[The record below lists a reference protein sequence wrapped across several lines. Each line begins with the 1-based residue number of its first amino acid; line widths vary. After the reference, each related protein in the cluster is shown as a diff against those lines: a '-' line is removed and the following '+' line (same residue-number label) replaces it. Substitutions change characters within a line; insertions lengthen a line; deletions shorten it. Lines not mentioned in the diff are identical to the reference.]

1 MHADNKRNLLKQK
14 WSDTIIMKKVLA
26 VILSLTM
33 ACSLMA
39 CGGASMEG
47 ETTPAPDTETE
58 APANDAED
66 AEPAENAG
74 SDAAGATEWIWPSK
88 EELHVG
94 YSQADLASTWRT
106 VESDDMQRVADE
118 RGYKITIVNAEGD
131 TEQQLSDVESLLA
144 QGCNVI
150 VITAVDGDAIQP
162 ALDACKEKGVPVIMK
177 ARGSNGVPGVDY
189 VTFFSSDFVAEGR
202 YAGEW
207 IAKACADKE
216 TIKVAEIQ
224 GILGGTDVRDRSGGF
239 HEVADKEGNFDFV
252 VEQTANFSRTEA
264 QEVAA
269 NVLQSTNGEIDAFY
283 CHNDEM
289 ALGVSLACQS
299 AGLKINEDV
308 YIVGVDGMYETF
320 DAIKDGTVS
329 ATITCTPK
337 FAEQVFDGIE
347 AGIAGETLETFY
359 AIEDVPVD
367 ATNVE
372 ENYDLGF

>member
-1 MHADNKRNLLKQK
+1 MV
-14 WSDTIIMKKVLA
+14 MKKVLA

-33 ACSLMA
+33 ICSLAA

-47 ETTPAPDTETE
+47 ETAPEQAKTE
-58 APANDAED
+58 APAADNAEG
-66 AEPAENAG
+66 AG
-74 SDAAGATEWIWPSK
+74 SAADTQPASGDATEWVWPSK

-131 TEQQLSDVESLLA
+131 AERQISDVESLLA

-162 ALDACKEKGVPVIMK
+162 ALDKCKEKGVPVIMK

-269 NVLQSTNGEIDAFY
+269 NVLQSTGGEIDAFY

-299 AGLKINEDV
+299 AGLKVNEDV

-320 DAIKDGTVS
+320 EAIKDGTIS

-337 FAEQVFDGIE
+337 FAEQVFNGIE
-347 AGIAGETLETFY
+347 AGISGEALETFY

-367 ATNVE
+367 ATNVD

>member
-1 MHADNKRNLLKQK
+1 
-14 WSDTIIMKKVLA
+14 MKKVLA
-26 VILSLTM
+26 LILSLTM
-33 ACSLMA
+33 ICSLAA

-58 APANDAED
+58 SPAADAED
-66 AEPAENAG
+66 AEPAA
-74 SDAAGATEWIWPSK
+74 DADAVGATEWVWPSK

-106 VESDDMQRVADE
+106 VESEDMQRVADE

-162 ALDACKEKGVPVIMK
+162 ALDKCKEKGVPVIMK

-269 NVLQSTNGEIDAFY
+269 NVLQSTGGEIDAFY

-308 YIVGVDGMYETF
+308 YIVGVDER
-320 DAIKDGTVS
+320 
-329 ATITCTPK
+329 
-337 FAEQVFDGIE
+337 
-347 AGIAGETLETFY
+347 
-359 AIEDVPVD
+359 
-367 ATNVE
+367 
-372 ENYDLGF
+372 

>member
-1 MHADNKRNLLKQK
+1 MKLRKAAALL
-14 WSDTIIMKKVLA
+14 
-26 VILSLTM
+26 LSLTIT
-33 ACSLMA
+33 CSLAA

-47 ETTPAPDTETE
+47 GSSTTDSSSTETTT
-58 APANDAED
+58 
-66 AEPAENAG
+66 
-74 SDAAGATEWIWPSK
+74 DAAESKDTAASTEATEWKWPSK
-88 EELHVG
+88 DELYVG

-106 VESDDMQRVADE
+106 VESEDMQRAADE

-131 TEQQLSDVESLLA
+131 SEQQLSDVESLLA

-162 ALDACKEKGVPVIMK
+162 ALDKCKEKGVPVIMK
-177 ARGSNGVPGVDY
+177 ARGSNGTPGVDY
-189 VTFFSSDFVAEGR
+189 VTFYSSDFVAEGR

-207 IAKACADKE
+207 AYKACTDKGLD

-224 GILGGTDVRDRSGGF
+224 GILGGTDVRDRSDGF
-239 HEVADKEGNFDFV
+239 HAVAEEKGNFDFV
-252 VEQTANFSRTEA
+252 VQQTANFSRTEA

-269 NVLQSTNGEIDAFY
+269 NVLQSTGGDIDVFY

-308 YIVGVDGMYETF
+308 YIIGVDGMYETF
-320 DAIKDGTVS
+320 DAIKAGTIS

-337 FAEQVFDGIE
+337 FADEVFDGIE
-347 AGIAGETLETFY
+347 AGMAGEKLDTFY

-367 ATNVE
+367 ATNVD

>member
-1 MHADNKRNLLKQK
+1 MKLRKAAALL
-14 WSDTIIMKKVLA
+14 
-26 VILSLTM
+26 LSLTIT
-33 ACSLMA
+33 CSLAA

-47 ETTPAPDTETE
+47 GSTTTDSSSTETTT
-58 APANDAED
+58 
-66 AEPAENAG
+66 
-74 SDAAGATEWIWPSK
+74 DAAESKDTAASTEATEWKWPSK
-88 EELHVG
+88 DELYVG

-106 VESDDMQRVADE
+106 VESDDMQRAADE

-131 TEQQLSDVESLLA
+131 SEQQLSDVESLLA

-162 ALDACKEKGVPVIMK
+162 ALDKCKEKGVPVIMK
-177 ARGSNGVPGVDY
+177 ARGSNGTPGVDY
-189 VTFFSSDFVAEGR
+189 VTFYSSDFVAEGR

-207 IAKACADKE
+207 AYKACTDKGLD

-224 GILGGTDVRDRSGGF
+224 GILGGTDVRDRSDGF
-239 HEVADKEGNFDFV
+239 HAVAEEKGNFDFV
-252 VEQTANFSRTEA
+252 VQQTANFSRTEA

-269 NVLQSTNGEIDAFY
+269 NVLQSTGGDIDVFY

-308 YIVGVDGMYETF
+308 YIIGVDGMYETF
-320 DAIKDGTVS
+320 DAIKAGTIS

-337 FAEQVFDGIE
+337 SADEVFDGIE
-347 AGIAGETLETFY
+347 AGMAGEKLDTFY

-367 ATNVE
+367 ATNVD